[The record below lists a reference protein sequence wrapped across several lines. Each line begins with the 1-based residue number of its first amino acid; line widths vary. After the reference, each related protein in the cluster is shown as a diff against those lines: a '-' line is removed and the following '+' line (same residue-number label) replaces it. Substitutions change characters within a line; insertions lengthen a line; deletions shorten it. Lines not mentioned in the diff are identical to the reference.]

1 MKTGKWSIQK
11 LIYTAMLAAVAGVL
25 MSLEFSVPMMPPF
38 YKVDFSDVPSVIAV
52 FLMGPVSG
60 ICVEVI
66 KLLIKLITVGTNT
79 MYVGE
84 LANLIAAFL
93 FVWPLWFLYQKLGA
107 NRKAAVEALLL
118 SIVIRTACACFI
130 NANITLPLYAKAMSL
145 PLGNRWESCL
155 GENPGQ
161 SFLFDGTCKDIS
173 VFIRGG
179 DTMIRNY
186 RDLTRWEMEQVDRE
200 NTIVLIPLGALEQH
214 GNQAPL
220 GTDDI
225 IAEAMSQEIKKALE
239 AEGEEDFPMLLFPV
253 IPVGLSTEHKN
264 FCGSV
269 TVRPDTYYHL
279 LYDICVSLAHHGFKK
294 LAFLVCHGGNAP
306 IAQVLSRE
314 LRSELGIAPFI
325 LSAGAFGHPD
335 VKATISKGN
344 IWDFHGGEMETS
356 MVMAVDES
364 LVKLELS
371 EAGEPTA
378 FERPAP

>member
-1 MKTGKWSIQK
+1 
-11 LIYTAMLAAVAGVL
+11 
-25 MSLEFSVPMMPPF
+25 
-38 YKVDFSDVPSVIAV
+38 
-52 FLMGPVSG
+52 
-60 ICVEVI
+60 
-66 KLLIKLITVGTNT
+66 
-79 MYVGE
+79 
-84 LANLIAAFL
+84 
-93 FVWPLWFLYQKLGA
+93 
-107 NRKAAVEALLL
+107 
-118 SIVIRTACACFI
+118 
-130 NANITLPLYAKAMSL
+130 
-145 PLGNRWESCL
+145 
-155 GENPGQ
+155 
-161 SFLFDGTCKDIS
+161 
-173 VFIRGG
+173 
-179 DTMIRNY
+179 MIRNY

-356 MVMAVDES
+356 MVMARALKPYGPVSIGWVSEDWKTKDGSPIGIGGDPSGASAEKGRIILETS
-364 LVKLELS
+364 ARELVPGLLDIRDWNE
-371 EAGEPTA
+371 
-378 FERPAP
+378 